1 MKSAPAADIRK
12 RELAQI
18 HIAKAALGLD
28 DETYR
33 DMLWTVARVRSASE
47 LDWAGRKQVLDHFK
61 ACGWNNRP
69 AKQTRQLAGDPQS
82 KMIRALWLDLHE
94 AGAVRDASEQ
104 ALASYVRRI
113 TKKDAL
119 QWLSVKEAR
128 RVIETLKQ
136 WLARFK
142 QESQCQ
148 SPAP

>member
-1 MKSAPAADIRK
+1 MKPAPAADIRN

-28 DETYR
+28 EETYR
-33 DMLWTVARVRSASE
+33 DMLWTVARVRTAAE
-47 LDWAGRKQVLDHFK
+47 LDWGGRKRVLEHLK

-69 AKQTRQLAGDPQS
+69 AKQSRPLAGDPQS

-94 AGAVRDASEQ
+94 TGAVRDASEQ

-119 QWLSVKEAR
+119 QWLTVKESR

-136 WLARFK
+136 WLARIK

>member
-1 MKSAPAADIRK
+1 MKPAQAADIRK

-18 HIAKAALGLD
+18 HIAKAALGLAD
-28 DETYR
+28 DTYR

-47 LDWAGRKQVLDHFK
+47 LDWSGRKRVLDHLK
-61 ACGWNNRP
+61 ACGWNSRQ

-94 AGAVRDASEQ
+94 SGAVRDASEQ
-104 ALASYVRRI
+104 ALASYVHRI

-119 QWLSVKEAR
+119 QWLTVKESR

-136 WLARFK
+136 WLTRFK
-142 QESQCQ
+142 QEPQCK